1 MTLAVDQHSI
11 CRQVGVVFSL
21 PHDPTNHDSPE
32 CQETPLRSSYYAS
45 GPNDVWSLGIIL
57 VNLTCGRNPWK
68 RACMEDSTFRA
79 YRNNPRFLSSILPL
93 SSELDFI
100 LSRIFETDPRKR
112 ISIPELRTLIL
123 GCSRFTTTS
132 TGTRPPTPPP
142 EQQHYVPEVCLPSAK
157 EVQQHYDTY
166 TTVNNTPTLP
176 SSTYPVTAQ
185 SSASSGSSM
194 ASAGS
199 TFSDTGS
206 CSSTSSCDSY
216 EEVQEI
222 PKAPQ
227 CVYAAP
233 QPQLQLQTQQ
243 PLPPLQPQPQIPA
256 TCIRYCYPQDPVA
269 QPVLHPQ
276 PAMVWAY

>member
-1 MTLAVDQHSI
+1 
-11 CRQVGVVFSL
+11 
-21 PHDPTNHDSPE
+21 
-32 CQETPLRSSYYAS
+32 
-45 GPNDVWSLGIIL
+45 
-57 VNLTCGRNPWK
+57 
-68 RACMEDSTFRA
+68 MEDSTFRA

-132 TGTRPPTPPP
+132 TGTRLPTPPP
-142 EQQHYVPEVCLPSAK
+142 EQQQYVPEVCLPPAK
-157 EVQQHYDTY
+157 EVQQQYEPY

-176 SSTYPVTAQ
+176 SSTYPVTIQAST
-185 SSASSGSSM
+185 SSDSSSLSD
-194 ASAGS
+194 AGS

-216 EEVQEI
+216 EEVQEV

-227 CVYAAP
+227 CTYAAP
-233 QPQLQLQTQQ
+233 QPQPQLQTQRPFS
-243 PLPPLQPQPQIPA
+243 PLPPQPQIPT
-256 TCIRYCYPQDPVA
+256 TCIRYCFPQDPVTQLFVH
-269 QPVLHPQ
+269 QP

>member
-1 MTLAVDQHSI
+1 MTLAVDQRSI

-21 PHDPTNHDSPE
+21 PHGPTNHDYPE

-142 EQQHYVPEVCLPSAK
+142 EQQHYVPEVCLTSAK
-157 EVQQHYDTY
+157 DVQQHYDTY

-216 EEVQEI
+216 EVQAI
-222 PKAPQ
+222 PEAPQ

-233 QPQLQLQTQQ
+233 RTQLQLQTQQ
-243 PLPPLQPQPQIPA
+243 LLPPLQPQPQIPA